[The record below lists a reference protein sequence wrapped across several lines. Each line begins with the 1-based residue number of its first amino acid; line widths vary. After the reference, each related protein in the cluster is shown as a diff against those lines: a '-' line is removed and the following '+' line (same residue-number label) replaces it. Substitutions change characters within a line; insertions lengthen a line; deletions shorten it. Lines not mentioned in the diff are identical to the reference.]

1 MKRHILSRHN
11 VLYAWFMRVH
21 LSAWRAA
28 LAGGGAGLVVGLV
41 IVRSMWRQQFFT
53 QAHQNI
59 IAGAILTVIW
69 IAIGAVSGLTV
80 LSPITDNAEPPA

>member
-1 MKRHILSRHN
+1 MRHHILSRHN
-11 VLYAWFMRVH
+11 VLYVWFLTLH

-28 LAGGGAGLVVGLV
+28 LVGSGAGLLVGLV
-41 IVRSMWRQQFFT
+41 IVRSMWQRQFFT

-59 IAGAILTVIW
+59 IAGTILTLIW

-80 LSPITDNAEPPA
+80 LSPVTDETEPPA